1 MATPITAP
9 AVTGAAG
16 GWSSCWK
23 PSLSTHVCLDRLP
36 PQKPNCLK
44 REAVSRASQK
54 AERERGRERERE
66 REGEIERERERESA
80 SHLRGA
86 STPLLLLFFVKTNT
100 F

>member
-1 MATPITAP
+1 M
-9 AVTGAAG
+9 
-16 GWSSCWK
+16 
-23 PSLSTHVCLDRLP
+23 
-36 PQKPNCLK
+36 
-44 REAVSRASQK
+44 SRASQK